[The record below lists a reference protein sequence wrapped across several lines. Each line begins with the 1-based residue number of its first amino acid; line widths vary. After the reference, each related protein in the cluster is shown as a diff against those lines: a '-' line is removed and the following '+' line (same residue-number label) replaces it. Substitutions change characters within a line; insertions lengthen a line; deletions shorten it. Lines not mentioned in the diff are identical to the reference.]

1 MTVDL
6 MQQVRGGLKIR
17 TVIRHHREQ

>member
-17 TVIRHHREQ
+17 TVICHQREE